1 MNILA
6 AFGIPYSLQEE
17 RNFKWGYLH
26 RINRIVI
33 GNDTFHPVDYWRD
46 FICGNE
52 AVLYLI

>member
-46 FICGNE
+46 FICDNE
-52 AVLYLI
+52 VVLYLI